1 MIMTGKA
8 LQKLLKT
15 QKIFMDDIFKKLEE
29 ILEQRKSAKAQ
40 DSYVSSLYA
49 KGLDE
54 ILKKIGEESAEVIMA
69 AKDGDQDKI
78 IYEVAD
84 LWFHTLVLLRQENI
98 EVDKIQTELSRRFG
112 LSGLTEKANRT
123 N

>member
-1 MIMTGKA
+1 
-8 LQKLLKT
+8 
-15 QKIFMDDIFKKLEE
+15 MDDILKQ
-29 ILEQRKSAKAQ
+29 LEQVLEDRKSAKA
-40 DSYVSSLYA
+40 DESYVSSLYA

-69 AKDGDQDKI
+69 AKDGEQDKI

-84 LWFHTLVLLRQENI
+84 LWFHTLVLLRHKDI
-98 EVDKIQTELSRRFG
+98 KIDKIQNELSKRFG

>member
-1 MIMTGKA
+1 
-8 LQKLLKT
+8 
-15 QKIFMDDIFKKLEE
+15 MDDILKQ
-29 ILEQRKSAKAQ
+29 LEQVLEDRKSAKA
-40 DSYVSSLYA
+40 DESYVSSLYA

-84 LWFHTLVLLRQENI
+84 LWFHTLVLLRHKDI
-98 EVDKIQTELSRRFG
+98 EIDKIQDELSKRFG
-112 LSGLTEKANRT
+112 LSGLEEKANRT